1 MKVTPSFD
9 PIEMDGQIVMRV
21 TVMRV
26 TKFFLSTIELQIQ
39 FSICLACFYRAILWV
54 QCKYIC

>member
-9 PIEMDGQIVMRV
+9 PTYMDRQIVMRV

-26 TKFFLSTIELQIQ
+26 TKFVLSTTELQIQ
-39 FSICLACFYRAILWV
+39 FSICLTFVYRAILWV
-54 QCKYIC
+54 QCKCFC